1 MGSGKLLGQP
11 FPFVV
16 RGFVEPMAEYIRS
29 GRIQLDPTRNTQP
42 VTYHD
47 PCNQARNGGLLDEP
61 RYILSKA
68 VMDFR
73 EMTPNRENNYCCGG
87 GGGMLSMTEFA
98 QRRMAAA
105 KVKAEQIQATEAKII
120 ATSCH
125 NCLDQLAEVSRKY
138 KLGAPVKN
146 LCELVADAI
155 IWPKP

>member
-1 MGSGKLLGQP
+1 
-11 FPFVV
+11 
-16 RGFVEPMAEYIRS
+16 
-29 GRIQLDPTRNTQP
+29 
-42 VTYHD
+42 
-47 PCNQARNGGLLDEP
+47 
-61 RYILSKA
+61 
-68 VMDFR
+68 
-73 EMTPNRENNYCCGG
+73 
-87 GGGMLSMTEFA
+87 MLSMTEFA

-105 KVKAEQIQATEAKII
+105 RVKADQIQATEAKIV